1 MVDDSAEGVGEAAEG
16 VGDSA
21 DGVGVSTSEDSVVMP
36 TENVVENA
44 VEVEKAVDSEMT
56 GGVLP
61 PPTLVG
67 VGLVSLAGELGVTV
81 CPTAVEVVLCPPYE
95 VVLV

>member
-1 MVDDSAEGVGEAAEG
+1 MVDDSADGVGEA
-16 VGDSA
+16 A
-21 DGVGVSTSEDSVVMP
+21 DGVGVSTIEVSVEMP
-36 TENVVENA
+36 TEMEVEK
-44 VEVEKAVDSEMT
+44 EVEKAVVSELT

-81 CPTAVEVVLCPPYE
+81 CPTAVEVVLCPP
-95 VVLV
+95 